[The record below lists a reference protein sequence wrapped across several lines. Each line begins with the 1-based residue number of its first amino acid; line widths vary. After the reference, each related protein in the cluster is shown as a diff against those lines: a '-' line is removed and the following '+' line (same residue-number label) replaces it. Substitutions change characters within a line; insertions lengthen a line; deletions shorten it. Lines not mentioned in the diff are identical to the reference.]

1 MLWLK
6 LVQVIIFQMHFAK
19 EAVAQISPNDEN
31 VNLGMLQ
38 FSEIFDFVVVFYFNF
53 KRKCGRQ
60 SYSIPNF
67 TSPSINSVNDFPLDS
82 NIMLCRN
89 NSELSKIL
97 SREPPFGPCMPFLDP
112 LFLFWGPLFLF
123 WAHYSFL
130 GPLFLFWALYAFL
143 FFTFECAVGE
153 PLSRSRQKVPPRIE
167 YTRGNQG

>member
-38 FSEIFDFVVVFYFNF
+38 FSEIFDFIVVFYFNF

-67 TSPSINSVNDFPLDS
+67 LSPSINSVNDFPLDS
-82 NIMLCRN
+82 NI
-89 NSELSKIL
+89 LSQK
-97 SREPPFGPCMPFLDP
+97 PPFGPCMPFLDP
-112 LFLFWGPLFLF
+112 LFLFW
-123 WAHYSFL
+123 AHYSFF
-130 GPLFLFWALYAFL
+130 GPCMPFYSL
-143 FFTFECAVGE
+143 
-153 PLSRSRQKVPPRIE
+153 PLSVRWENHFRVRDKKFLQGLSIPAATKGKPGDIPE
-167 YTRGNQG
+167 YICVGHHKRK

>member
-38 FSEIFDFVVVFYFNF
+38 FSEIFDFVVVFYPNF

-82 NIMLCRN
+82 YIMLCRN
-89 NSELSKIL
+89 YPELSKIL
-97 SREPPFGPCMPFLDP
+97 SRKPPFVPCMPFLDP
-112 LFLFWGPLFLF
+112 LFLFWAHFSFFGPTIP
-123 WAHYSFL
+123 FL
-130 GPLFLFWALYAFL
+130 GPLFLF
-143 FFTFECAVGE
+143 
-153 PLSRSRQKVPPRIE
+153 
-167 YTRGNQG
+167 